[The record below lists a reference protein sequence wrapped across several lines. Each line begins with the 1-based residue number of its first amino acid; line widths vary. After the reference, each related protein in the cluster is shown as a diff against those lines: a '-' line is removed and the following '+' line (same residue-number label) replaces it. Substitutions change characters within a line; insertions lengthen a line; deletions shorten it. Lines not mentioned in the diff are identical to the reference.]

1 MIAQPYKGIILCNAQ
16 ERIRKTSFWTDKER
30 VARLWKE
37 QSYKN
42 VHLLEETCMH
52 DKYLIT
58 VVICQGES
66 GKNSDGEHGGK
77 KKIHAQTH
85 TYYINYLKGMPI

>member
-1 MIAQPYKGIILCNAQ
+1 MKSAVIQDVCLP
-16 ERIRKTSFWTDKER
+16 
-30 VARLWKE
+30 
-37 QSYKN
+37 
-42 VHLLEETCMH
+42 EETCTH

-66 GKNSDGEHGGK
+66 GVNSDGEHGGK
-77 KKIHAQTH
+77 RKIHTQTH